1 MLTIIEAS
9 ASKQIQPLSRQIT
22 QFIAQQ
28 KTTQTSPKKFIP
40 KKSDFL
46 S

>member
-22 QFIAQQ
+22 QFIALQ
-28 KTTQTSPKKFIP
+28 KTIQTSQKNFIP